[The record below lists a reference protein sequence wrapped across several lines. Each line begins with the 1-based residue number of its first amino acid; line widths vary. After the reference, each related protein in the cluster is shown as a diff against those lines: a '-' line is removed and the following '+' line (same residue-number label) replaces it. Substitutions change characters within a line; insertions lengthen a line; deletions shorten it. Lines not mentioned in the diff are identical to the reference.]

1 MNKQVTIALI
11 TAFILGVGGV
21 GYSWADWVTKT
32 LIAVDKRTEVM
43 ASQISF
49 IKEHME
55 RNYGNVEGAN
65 LLDWPIT
72 LAELEPYYAK
82 AEDKMGV
89 TRTNGIPG
97 LPGNNNYKVFEAG
110 AKALGYKQVHTGRMA
125 INSEFR
131 DDRNACQQTG
141 FCF

>member
-1 MNKQVTIALI
+1 MVNKVNKQVTITLV
-11 TAFILGVGGV
+11 TAFVLGVGGV

-65 LLDWPIT
+65 AT
-72 LAELEPYYAK
+72 TSFQATFKE
-82 AEDKMGV
+82 
-89 TRTNGIPG
+89 
-97 LPGNNNYKVFEAG
+97 
-110 AKALGYKQVHTGRMA
+110 
-125 INSEFR
+125 
-131 DDRNACQQTG
+131 
-141 FCF
+141 